1 MSRDVIADFLTI
13 IRNGVRSAKQV
24 VDAPF
29 SKEKQAIA
37 ELLKEEGFLKDVV
50 VVDQEGKQYL
60 RMYLKY
66 VGGESVIHEIERV
79 SRPGL
84 RSYSGTKAIRPVI
97 GGLGITILS
106 TNQGII
112 TNKQAR
118 ARNVGG
124 EVLCTVW

>member
-13 IRNGVRSAKQV
+13 IRNGVRSAKQA

-37 ELLKEEGFLKDVV
+37 ELLKEEGFLKDAVV
-50 VVDQEGKQYL
+50 VEQDGKKYL
-60 RMYLKY
+60 RLYLKY
-66 VGGESVIHEIERV
+66 IGGESVIHEIERV

-84 RSYSGTKAIRPVI
+84 RNYSGTKAIRPVI

-118 ARNVGG
+118 SRNVGG

>member
-13 IRNGVRSAKQV
+13 IRNGVRSAKQA

-37 ELLKEEGFLKDVV
+37 ELLKEEGFLKDAVV
-50 VVDQEGKQYL
+50 VEQDGKKYL
-60 RMYLKY
+60 RLYLKY
-66 VGGESVIHEIERV
+66 IGGESVIHEIERV

-84 RSYSGTKAIRPVI
+84 RNYSGTKAIKPVI

-118 ARNVGG
+118 SRNVGG